1 MIRAITFDYWDT
13 LYEGG
18 ALPERVALRRTAVG
32 ALLGAYGR
40 ELPEAQLR
48 ALYEE
53 SGREAERWW
62 SEQQRGYTTHDRLRW
77 ILQRASVAPRESCAD
92 VAAAADAV
100 DNALLILPPAMFAG
114 MWQLLRIL
122 SRRVTLAVISDTGF
136 ASGRAQDRL
145 LEKDGARGF
154 FASTI
159 YSMDVGHAK
168 PRPEIFETA
177 VALLGVA
184 PNEIVHVGDSE
195 RTDVRGARAAGFR
208 AVRVDIARSGG
219 PSEAE
224 FVARSVEELSEY
236 LVRVTAPGNAA
247 GAEEAQSRSTHDLP

>member
-1 MIRAITFDYWDT
+1 MLRALTFDYWDT

-18 ALPERVALRRTAVG
+18 ALPERIALRRTAVG

-40 ELPEAQLR
+40 ALPDEQLR

-62 SEQQRGYTTHDRLRW
+62 SEEQRGYTTDDRLRW
-77 ILQRASVAPRESCAD
+77 ILQRAALQPRERCEH

-100 DNALLILPPAMFAG
+100 DNALLMLPPAMLSGA
-114 MWQLLRIL
+114 WQMLRSL
-122 SRRVTLAVISDTGF
+122 RRHFTLAVISDTGF

-145 LEKDGARGF
+145 LQKDAAREF
-154 FASTI
+154 FAATV

-168 PRPEIFETA
+168 PRPEIFAAAVET
-177 VALLGVA
+177 LGIL
-184 PNEIVHVGDSE
+184 PHEILHIGDNE
-195 RTDVRGARAAGFR
+195 RTDVRGALAAGYR
-208 AVRVDIARSGG
+208 AVRLDVVRSGG

-224 FVARSVEELSEY
+224 FVARSFGELAEY
-236 LVRVTAPGNAA
+236 LMGQRTAQG
-247 GAEEAQSRSTHDLP
+247 

>member
-1 MIRAITFDYWDT
+1 MLRALTFDYWDT

-40 ELPEAQLR
+40 ALPDEQLR

-62 SEQQRGYTTHDRLRW
+62 SEEHRGYRTDERLRW
-77 ILQRASVAPRESCAD
+77 ILERAAVTPRDECQH

-100 DNALLILPPAMFAG
+100 DNALLMLPPAMFAG
-114 MWQLLRIL
+114 AWQMLRIL
-122 SRRVTLAVISDTGF
+122 SRHFTLAVISDTGF

-145 LEKDGARGF
+145 LEKDAARDF
-154 FASTI
+154 FAATI
-159 YSMDVGHAK
+159 YSMDIGHAK
-168 PRPEIFETA
+168 PRPEIFAAA
-177 VALLGVA
+177 VGTLGVE
-184 PNEIVHVGDSE
+184 PDEILHIGDNE
-195 RTDVRGARAAGFR
+195 RTDVRGALAAGFR
-208 AVRVDIARSGG
+208 AVRLDVARSGG

-224 FVARSVEELSEY
+224 FVARSFEELTEY
-236 LVRVTAPGNAA
+236 LKGQARGNAR
-247 GAEEAQSRSTHDLP
+247 EP